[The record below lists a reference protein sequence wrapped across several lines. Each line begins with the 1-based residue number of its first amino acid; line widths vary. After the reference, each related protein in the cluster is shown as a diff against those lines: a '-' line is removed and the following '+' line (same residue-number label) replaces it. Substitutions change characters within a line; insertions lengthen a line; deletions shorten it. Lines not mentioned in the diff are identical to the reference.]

1 MRWVIQRVLEA
12 DVRVNQQLVGQIG
25 HGLLILCGIE
35 ENDTESD
42 ADWLIKKTIQ
52 MRIFS
57 DAEDKMNLSVL
68 DVKGSILFISQ
79 FTLHALT
86 AKGNRPSFIRAAN
99 PDFARKLYTYSLSK
113 LKETLAENI
122 QSGAFGA
129 DMKINS
135 RLDGPVTIIV
145 DSKSRE

>member
-25 HGLLILCGIE
+25 QGLLILCGIE

-68 DVKGSILFISQ
+68 DIKGSILFISQ

-99 PDFARKLYTYSLSK
+99 PDFAQKLYAYSL
-113 LKETLAENI
+113 LRLRETLSENI
-122 QSGAFGA
+122 QSGTFGA
-129 DMKINS
+129 DMKINC

-145 DSKSRE
+145 DSKNRE